1 MMVVRLVARVQMETM
16 TSKVLYPVEEQK
28 EERVALLAGI
38 VQLVQAA
45 LEQQDA
51 TLKDSDIHY
60 MKSGTRV
67 VGYFLD
73 RSTVYIVEADDENES
88 GGVMKLIMRM
98 LGESEVDII
107 RALEKALRKRGAEI
121 SSLWG

>member
-1 MMVVRLVARVQMETM
+1 MMVVGLVARVQMETM
-16 TSKVLYPVEEQK
+16 TSKVLYPLEEHK

-45 LEQQDA
+45 LEQQDV
-51 TLKDSDIHY
+51 TTKDSDIHY

-73 RSTVYIVEADDENES
+73 RSNVYIVEGEDENES
-88 GGVMKLIMRM
+88 GSVMKLIIRM
-98 LGESEVDII
+98 LGNSEVDVI
-107 RALEKALRKRGAEI
+107 RALQKALRKRGAEI
-121 SSLWG
+121 SSLWD

>member
-16 TSKVLYPVEEQK
+16 TSKVLYPVGEHE

-45 LEQQDA
+45 LEQQDM
-51 TLKDSDIHY
+51 TMKDSDIHY

-73 RSTVYIVEADDENES
+73 RSNVYIVEGEDENES
-88 GGVMKLIMRM
+88 GSVMKMIMRM
-98 LGESEVDII
+98 LGDSEVDVI
-107 RALEKALRKRGAEI
+107 RALQKALRKRGAEI
-121 SSLWG
+121 SSLWD

>member
-1 MMVVRLVARVQMETM
+1 MVVGLVARVQMETM
-16 TSKVLYPVEEQK
+16 ASKVLYPLEEHK

-45 LEQQDA
+45 LEQQDV
-51 TLKDSDIHY
+51 TMKDSDIHY

-73 RSTVYIVEADDENES
+73 RSSVYIVEGEDENES
-88 GGVMKLIMRM
+88 GSVMKLIIRM
-98 LGESEVDII
+98 LGDSEANVV
-107 RALEKALRKRGAEI
+107 RALQKALRKRGAEI
-121 SSLWG
+121 SSLWD